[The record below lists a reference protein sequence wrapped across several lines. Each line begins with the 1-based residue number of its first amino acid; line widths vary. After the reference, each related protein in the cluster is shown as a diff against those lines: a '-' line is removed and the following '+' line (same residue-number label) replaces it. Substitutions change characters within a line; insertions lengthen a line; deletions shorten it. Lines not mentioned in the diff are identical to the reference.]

1 MSSWP
6 SVPSD
11 NATSSSLQATRLGS
25 GRARGAATGSRPLPS
40 LPPGSLTTG
49 SRRPESL
56 PESFGP
62 ASLACGSL
70 ACGSLACG
78 SLATGSFAPG
88 SFAPGSL
95 APGSLAPG
103 SLAPGSLAAGSR
115 PEASFAPGSLG
126 ADSRDAGS
134 LLTGSL
140 APGAAGDAAPAEPF
154 SVPFFSGTT
163 FRVALAPGAEPSSA
177 HTSSARQTARA
188 RRFAGPAGMTCDT
201 RRVDEGQA
209 RDMAG
214 WYPPDA
220 TACHWP

>member
-62 ASLACGSL
+62 A
-70 ACGSLACG
+70 

>member
-25 GRARGAATGSRPLPS
+25 GRARGAATGSRPPPS
-40 LPPGSLTTG
+40 RPPVSLTTG

-70 ACGSLACG
+70 ACGSLA
-78 SLATGSFAPG
+78 TGSF
-88 SFAPGSL
+88 
-95 APGSLAPG
+95 APG

-115 PEASFAPGSLG
+115 PEASFTPGSLG

-134 LLTGSL
+134 LLAGSL
-140 APGAAGDAAPAEPF
+140 APGAAGDAVPAEPF

-201 RRVDEGQA
+201 RRVDNGQA